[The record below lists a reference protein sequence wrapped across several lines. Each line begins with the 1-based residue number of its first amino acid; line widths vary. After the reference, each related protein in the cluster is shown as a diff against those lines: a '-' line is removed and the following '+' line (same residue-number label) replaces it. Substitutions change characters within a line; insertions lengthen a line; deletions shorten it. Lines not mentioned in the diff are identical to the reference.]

1 MAAPD
6 GAAFSRKE
14 EYMIRTLSIDLETR
28 SGADL
33 KKTGVYRYTEDPGFD
48 LLLFGFSADGRP
60 VQVIDV
66 AQNEP
71 IPEDILQ
78 AVISEGT
85 IKWAFNA
92 SFERICLSAWLRK
105 HRPDLFTN
113 QYLNPR
119 SWRCS
124 MTWAAT
130 LGLPLSLENVGSI
143 LKLQN
148 QKLTE
153 GKTLIR
159 FFSVPCRPTQS
170 NGFRPWNSPQ
180 DDPQRWETFKAYNK
194 RDVEVEIR
202 IQDRLKHFPVPD
214 RTWDEYHLSEE
225 INDRGIYLDT
235 ELTEQAIRLDARAR
249 DELSREMQALT
260 AIDNPN
266 STQQMKQWLKAHGLD
281 TETLDKKA
289 VRELIR
295 TAPEPLKKPLLLR
308 QQLSRSSVKKY
319 IAMKNCVCADG
330 RCRGMFM
337 FYGAVRSGR
346 WAGRL
351 VQLQN
356 LPQNKIPD
364 LEEARTLTKNGD
376 YEMLR
381 LLYEDIPDTLSQLIR
396 TAFIPQENHKFI
408 VADFSAIEA
417 RVIAHLAQEQWRI
430 DTFKANRDIYCAS
443 AEAKFKV
450 PVEKHGVNGHL
461 RQKGKIAELALGYG
475 GGTGALASM
484 GALDMGLKEEE
495 LQPLVTA
502 WRESNPN
509 IVSFWQAVDD
519 AAKKAIR
526 DKDSQETHGIAFA
539 KESKTLFIT
548 LPSGRRLAYPKP
560 EITINRFG
568 SESISY
574 EGMTQNKKWDRIE
587 SFGPKI
593 VENIIQAVSRDIL
606 AYAMQNLYPY
616 RIVAH
621 VHDEV
626 IIEAPLNTD
635 VSTIC
640 TIMAQ
645 TPPWLP
651 GLLLKAEGYET
662 EWYRKD

>member
-1 MAAPD
+1 
-6 GAAFSRKE
+6 
-14 EYMIRTLSIDLETR
+14 MIHTLSIDLETR

-33 KKTGVYRYTEDPGFD
+33 KKTGVYKYTEDPDFD
-48 LLLFGFSADGRP
+48 ILLFGYSADGAP
-60 VQVIDV
+60 VRVIDI
-66 AQNEP
+66 AQGEP
-71 IPEDILQ
+71 IPEEILQ
-78 AVISEGT
+78 AITSSDT

-92 SFERICLSAWLRK
+92 SFERICLSAWLKKR
-105 HRPDLFTN
+105 RPDLLPSN
-113 QYLNPR
+113 AAYLAPH

-130 LGLPLSLENVGSI
+130 LGLPLSLEGVGAV
-143 LKLQN
+143 LKLQD

-153 GKTLIR
+153 GKALIR
-159 FFSVPCRPTQS
+159 HFSVPCRPTQS
-170 NGFRPWNSPQ
+170 NGFRIWNNPQ
-180 DDPQRWETFKAYNK
+180 DDPVKWETFKEYNK
-194 RDVEVEIR
+194 RDVEVELQ
-202 IQDRLKHFPVPD
+202 IQDKLKNFPVPD

-225 INDRGIYLDT
+225 INDRGIRLDT
-235 ELTEQAIRLDARAR
+235 ELTEQAIRLDALAR
-249 DELSREMQALT
+249 EELSREMQALT

-266 STQQMKQWLKAHGLD
+266 STQQMKQWLKEHGLD

-319 IAMKNCVCADG
+319 IAMKNCVCEDS

-337 FYGAVRSGR
+337 FHGAIRSGR

-351 VQLQN
+351 IQLQN

-364 LEEARTLTKNGD
+364 LKEARTLTKQGD

-381 LLYEDIPDTLSQLIR
+381 LLYEDVPDTLSQLIR
-396 TAFIPQENHKFI
+396 TAFIPEPGHKFI

-430 DTFKANRDIYCAS
+430 DTFRANKDIYCAS
-443 AEAKFKV
+443 AEAMFKV
-450 PVEKHGVNGHL
+450 PVEKHGINGHL

-475 GGTGALASM
+475 GGTGALISM
-484 GALDMGLKEEE
+484 GALEMGIREEE

-509 IVSFWQAVDD
+509 ITALWWAVDD

-526 DKDSQETHGIAFA
+526 NKGEQETHGIRFH
-539 KESKTLFIT
+539 KESGILFIT

-560 EITINRFG
+560 EITVNKFG
-568 SESISY
+568 GDSISY
-574 EGMTQNKKWDRIE
+574 EGMTPNKKWDRIE

-593 VENIIQAVSRDIL
+593 VENIIQAISRDIL
-606 AYAMQNLYPY
+606 AYTLNNLRQY
-616 RIVAH
+616 RIVGH

-626 IIEAPLNTD
+626 IIEASSDTD
-635 VSTIC
+635 IKTVC
-640 TIMAQ
+640 DIMSQ
-645 TPPWLP
+645 TPSWIP
-651 GLLLKAEGYET
+651 GLLLRADGYET